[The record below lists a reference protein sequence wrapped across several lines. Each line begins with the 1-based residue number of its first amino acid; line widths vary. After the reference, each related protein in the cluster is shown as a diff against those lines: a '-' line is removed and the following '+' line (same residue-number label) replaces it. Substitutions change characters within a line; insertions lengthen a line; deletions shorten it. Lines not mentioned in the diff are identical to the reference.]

1 MSDVTPARPGV
12 PPDPT
17 PTAPPTPRGAHIV
30 RRYTSLRRVRSRDV
44 RRLLGSMMMA
54 LLTATVTLAF
64 APAMHASASVNN
76 PGSENRAARA
86 AVTDLIGAHPWD
98 VRLPADFAEGAGY
111 RPVVEN
117 HLLVDPGGACSS
129 PIQLPAEF
137 LSACRAH
144 DLGYDVLR
152 YAEHRHQPLGA
163 WGRQAIDAV
172 FQQRI
177 HAACQSRVDSV
188 SETGCEL
195 MATVATTGVD
205 LNSRRQ
211 NYATPEPEYIFGT
224 QLSGKTFD
232 HQLWHMGGPAA
243 VTVIGALVLL
253 AVAAIGYRRRSR
265 RVVAR

>member
-1 MSDVTPARPGV
+1 M
-12 PPDPT
+12 
-17 PTAPPTPRGAHIV
+17 
-30 RRYTSLRRVRSRDV
+30 
-44 RRLLGSMMMA
+44 LGSMMMA

-152 YAEHRHQPLGA
+152 YAEHRGQPLGA

>member
-1 MSDVTPARPGV
+1 M
-12 PPDPT
+12 
-17 PTAPPTPRGAHIV
+17 
-30 RRYTSLRRVRSRDV
+30 RRYVSLRRVRSRDV

-76 PGSENRAARA
+76 AGSENRAARA
-86 AVTDLIGAHPWD
+86 AVTDLIGAHPWQ
-98 VRLPADFAEGAGY
+98 VRLPADFAAGAGY

-117 HLLVDPGGACSS
+117 HLLVDPSGACSS

-137 LSACRAH
+137 TSACRAH

-152 YAEHRHQPLGA
+152 YAERRHQPLGA

-177 HAACQSRVDSV
+177 HSACESRADSV

-211 NYATPEPEYIFGT
+211 NYATPEPEYLFGT
-224 QLSGKTFD
+224 QLSGKSFD

-243 VTVIGALVLL
+243 VAVFGALILL
-253 AVAAIGYRRRSR
+253 VVAAIGYRRWTR
-265 RVVAR
+265 RVVAG